1 MKGQNVTSPPESGE
15 SRLTALQ
22 MFARVFVCLGVVALA
37 GCGRATS
44 PGEASVDRFMILAP
58 ASASADL
65 VRMFQPDGQEQWAEA
80 RSRARGFQFYQQ
92 NLRSSCPTCRGNLA
106 PSLLAVNA
114 FRFLTERG
122 IQINVEAGAVKEH
135 TCNGQQLGKVLIE
148 DLSAVYASGAH
159 VTAVAMDEPF
169 TAGLPVRDASSGLG
183 HCDFTV
189 DQVVVEV
196 DRFVNTVRQTYPDI
210 RFGLIEAYPSF
221 SVDELMTFVATLIDN
236 EQVPLS
242 FFRLDYDVRHRFTSD
257 ADSRK
262 DIKRLADFLASRRIE
277 FEVIVTGYDGR
288 TDAEAVA
295 SAMALAYEVS
305 GVVGRPNA
313 VVFQDWSND
322 RLGLGTD
329 AVNLPESEPGSLTWL
344 ANHAIGVFR

>member
-1 MKGQNVTSPPESGE
+1 MV
-15 SRLTALQ
+15 SRVIVL
-22 MFARVFVCLGVVALA
+22 VGVLALA

-58 ASASADL
+58 ASGSADL
-65 VRMFQPDGQEQWAEA
+65 VRMFQPEGQDLWAEA

-92 NLRSSCPTCRGNLA
+92 NLRPSCAGCGGNTGPRL
-106 PSLLAVNA
+106 SDVGA
-114 FRFLTERG
+114 FRYLTERG
-122 IQINVEAGAVKEH
+122 IQINIEAGAVKEH
-135 TCNGQQLGKVLIE
+135 TCDGQRLGQVLIS
-148 DLSAVYASGAH
+148 DVATVYASGAH

-169 TAGLPVRDASSGLG
+169 TAGLPVREASSGLG

-196 DRFVNTVRQTYPDI
+196 DRFVNTIRQTYPDI

-221 SVDELMTFVATLIDN
+221 TVDELMTFVTALLDN

-262 DIKRLADFLASRRIE
+262 DIKRLANFLASRGIE

-322 RLGLGTD
+322 RLGLGTA
-329 AVNLPESEPGSLTWL
+329 AVNLPESQPGSLTWL